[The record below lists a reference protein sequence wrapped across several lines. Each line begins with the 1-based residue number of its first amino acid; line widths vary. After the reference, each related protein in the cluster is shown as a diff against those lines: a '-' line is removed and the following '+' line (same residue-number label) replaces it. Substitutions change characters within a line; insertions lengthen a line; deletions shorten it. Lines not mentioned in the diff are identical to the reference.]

1 MSNTKAQTGK
11 AGETRETVELAE
23 SVENVNNKIDSK
35 RQKVELPEGMSKNA
49 WKKLQKQKRW
59 DEQKEEYRQKRRE
72 KKKVARANKRQR
84 SEDPD
89 ANYHLQPKREKPQS
103 QIPSGISVIMDC
115 EFDELMSD
123 KEIVSMSNQITRC
136 YSAKRHSTHLVELVI
151 SSFNKRLKARF
162 EKSLL
167 DYKLWQ
173 NMTFKEND
181 SLTELLPENK
191 EELSKFIY
199 LTADTDNEIER
210 LEEGYTYILGG
221 IVDKNRH
228 KQLCLK
234 KAQSLGLKVA
244 RLPIGKY
251 IQMNSRHVLATSHVY
266 EIMCMCF
273 ELGHDWQKAFNS
285 VLPPRKLRA
294 GSEPIG
300 AETSEVE
307 HPDGAESNENET
319 ESKED
324 ETETE
329 PQEAGPTDANPEQEA

>member
-1 MSNTKAQTGK
+1 MTEPAAKDPAAPTSALN
-11 AGETRETVELAE
+11 
-23 SVENVNNKIDSK
+23 ENQDNGIK

-59 DEQKEEYRQKRRE
+59 DEQKDEYRQKRRE
-72 KKKVARANKRQR
+72 KKKVAREKKRQR
-84 SEDPD
+84 ASEGPETEDE
-89 ANYHLQPKREKPQS
+89 NYHLQAKREKPQV
-103 QIPSGISVIMDC
+103 QLPSGVSVIMDC
-115 EFDELMSD
+115 EFDDLMSD

-136 YSAKRHSTHLVELVI
+136 YSAKRHATHLVDLVI

-173 NMTFKEND
+173 NMCFKENETLE
-181 SLTELLPENK
+181 SILPK
-191 EELSKFIY
+191 DEESLSKYVY
-199 LTADTDNEIER
+199 LTADTENELER

-228 KQLCLK
+228 KQLCLH
-234 KAQSLGLKVA
+234 KAQKLGLKVA

-273 ELGHDWQKAFNS
+273 ELGHDWEKAFNA

-294 GSEPIG
+294 G
-300 AETSEVE
+300 V
-307 HPDGAESNENET
+307 

-324 ETETE
+324 EEVE
-329 PQEAGPTDANPEQEA
+329 NENDDIDEKEK

>member
-1 MSNTKAQTGK
+1 MSEPAAKDPNPPKHAI
-11 AGETRETVELAE
+11 
-23 SVENVNNKIDSK
+23 SENENNDLK

-59 DEQKEEYRQKRRE
+59 DEQKDEYRQKRRE
-72 KKKVARANKRQR
+72 KKKIARERKKLRKGSEVPE
-84 SEDPD
+84 SEDD
-89 ANYHLQPKREKPQS
+89 DSNYHLQAKREKPQV
-103 QIPSGISVIMDC
+103 QIPSGVSVIMDC
-115 EFDELMSD
+115 EFDDLMSD

-136 YSAKRHSTHLVELVI
+136 YSAKRHAPHLVDLVI

-173 NMTFKEND
+173 NMCFKEND
-181 SLTELLPENK
+181 TLESILPTDPES
-191 EELSKFIY
+191 LSKYVY
-199 LTADTDNEIER
+199 LTADTDNELDK

-234 KAQSLGLKVA
+234 KAQKLGLKVA

-273 ELGHDWQKAFNS
+273 EYGHDWEKAFNA
-285 VLPPRKLRA
+285 VLPPRKLRK
-294 GSEPIG
+294 
-300 AETSEVE
+300 EVE
-307 HPDGAESNENET
+307 SPKEEEKEEEEKENIE
-319 ESKED
+319 EEV
-324 ETETE
+324 
-329 PQEAGPTDANPEQEA
+329 